1 MTADIFF
8 VGGNTNNKQLHFFAL
23 VGLQNNN
30 GKDVH
35 AKPQTESDRIYGG
48 NDASLPR
55 NLPAKSLFLRQCCTH
70 FVRTFVRNR
79 AEATGEG
86 KSHAQNIFL
95 FKLF

>member
-1 MTADIFF
+1 MTADIFLSAATPT
-8 VGGNTNNKQLHFFAL
+8 TNNYTFFAL
-23 VGLQNNN
+23 VGLQDNN

-48 NDASLPR
+48 NDASLSR